1 MKIPAWRPVRATSL
15 PNNEA
20 DSLSIPRPWRKRNPW
35 QNVQSQAPQ
44 VKTTERM
51 RSLPSHRPFKG
62 EAALQFGPSQVL
74 LRRSIFRPR
83 DGSRCNNP
91 KELPSPRELIQ
102 GQEYLHNFEDDD
114 DHDEHSWPLGLRF
127 TCNFLQFPTPTSYA
141 ALLAALERE
150 SLYFYYIQR
159 TLLYP

>member
-1 MKIPAWRPVRATSL
+1 
-15 PNNEA
+15 
-20 DSLSIPRPWRKRNPW
+20 
-35 QNVQSQAPQ
+35 
-44 VKTTERM
+44 M
-51 RSLPSHRPFKG
+51 RSLRSHRPFKG

-114 DHDEHSWPLGLRF
+114 DDDDHDEHSWPLGLRF

-150 SLYFYYIQR
+150 PV
-159 TLLYP
+159 LLLHTKNSCILRIKNFKPI